1 MLAHRRK
8 RGVGLDIRQVTLDI
22 KQATKYILPAA
33 LVILL
38 IVLAFRSCSFIDRYS
53 VLKGRY
59 DALVEEYDTQ
69 RDNSE
74 AQILSL
80 RNIIAQK
87 DEEIHSI
94 TSHIVEKEVEISTLH
109 AETAKLEFTYATL
122 EDKDAKIDNLETQ
135 VSIWKQKFH
144 IAEAIISDK
153 DDIIFSLNEKYE
165 AQVKISLEWRAMYE
179 NESTLRALAEKRLK
193 LAGRQIGR
201 LKFGGT
207 IKTGL
212 VAGLA
217 GVVVYGLVRK

>member
-1 MLAHRRK
+1 
-8 RGVGLDIRQVTLDI
+8 LDIRQVTR
-22 KQATKYILPAA
+22 YILPAA

-59 DALVEEYDTQ
+59 EALAEEYDVQ
-69 RDNSE
+69 KDNSK

-87 DEEIHSI
+87 DEKIRNI
-94 TSHIVEKEVEISTLH
+94 TSHIVEQEVEISVLH
-109 AETAKLEFTYATL
+109 AEISGLESTYATL

-135 VSIWKQKFH
+135 VSKWKQKFR

-153 DDIIFSLNEKYE
+153 DDIIFNLTEKYE
-165 AQVKISLEWRAMYE
+165 AQVKISLEWKAMYE
-179 NESTLRALAEKRLK
+179 NESTLRALAEKRLS
-193 LAGRQIGR
+193 LADRQIGR

-212 VAGLA
+212 VVGLA